1 MEQAMRN
8 SVLLAIA
15 AVLSACALPAQNP
28 NPPTST
34 SRENVAIISASGEG
48 RREMAPDK
56 ATIVLGVE
64 TRARTPAAAASAN
77 ADRMTAIRAALV
89 RMGVAE
95 RDIATARYS
104 LGLHFT
110 GRAEA
115 DTQYVAANLVTVTT
129 RQLDQVG
136 RIIDTGLGAGANNIS
151 QLHYDL
157 SDRTQANSQALSDAV
172 TNARQQAETM
182 ATAAGGRLGELVELS
197 TQPGEY
203 RPYFAGDMMMRAQAS
218 AAPTPVSP
226 GAVTVTSTVTGR
238 WRYIPGR

>member
-1 MEQAMRN
+1 MRV
-8 SVLLAIA
+8 SVLPALA
-15 AVLSACALPAQNP
+15 AVLTACSLPAQTQTNTAREITP
-28 NPPTST
+28 IITS
-34 SRENVAIISASGEG
+34 SGEG

-104 LGLHFT
+104 LGLEYT
-110 GRAEA
+110 GRTPP
-115 DTQYVAANLVTVTT
+115 DTHYVASNLVTVTT

-136 RIIDTGLGAGANNIS
+136 RIIDTGLGAGANNINS
-151 QLHYDL
+151 LQYDL
-157 SDRTQANSQALSDAV
+157 VDRTAAQAEALGDAV
-172 TNARQQAETM
+172 ANARRQAEVM
-182 ATAAGGRLGELVELS
+182 AAAAGGRLGDLIELG

-203 RPYFAGDMMMRAQAS
+203 RPFYAGDMAMRVQAS

-226 GAVTVTSTVTGR
+226 GAVTVTASVNGR
-238 WRYIPGR
+238 WRFVPGR

>member
-1 MEQAMRN
+1 MR
-8 SVLLAIA
+8 SSVTLAFTVLLT
-15 AVLSACALPAQNP
+15 ACALPAQ
-28 NPPTST
+28 ST
-34 SRENVAIISASGEG
+34 TTTRENVAIISASGEG

-110 GRAEA
+110 GRNEA

-157 SDRTQANSQALSDAV
+157 SDRTQASTQALGDAV

-182 ATAAGGRLGELVELS
+182 ATAAGGRLGDLVELT

-203 RPYFAGDMMMRAQAS
+203 RPAFAGDMLMRAQAS

-226 GAVTVTSTVTGR
+226 GTVTVTAMVTGR
-238 WRYIPGR
+238 WRFIPGR

>member
-1 MEQAMRN
+1 MRS
-8 SVLLAIA
+8 SVLMALS
-15 AVLSACALPAQNP
+15 AVLTACTLPAQTQTQ
-28 NPPTST
+28 TST
-34 SRENVAIISASGEG
+34 ARDLTAIITASGEG
-48 RREMAPDK
+48 RREVAPDK

-64 TRARTPAAAASAN
+64 TRAKTPAAAASAN

-89 RMGVAE
+89 RAGVAE

-104 LGLHFT
+104 LGLEYT
-110 GRAEA
+110 GRQPP

-136 RIIDTGLGAGANNIS
+136 RIIDTGLGAGANNINS
-151 QLHYDL
+151 LHYDL
-157 SDRTQANSQALSDAV
+157 SDRTQANTQALSDAV

-182 ATAAGGRLGELVELS
+182 ATAAGGRLGDLVELS

-203 RPYFAGDMMMRAQAS
+203 RPFFAAGDMMMRAQAS

-226 GAVTVTSTVTGR
+226 GQVTITASVTGR
-238 WRYIPGR
+238 WRFIAGR

>member
-1 MEQAMRN
+1 MRS
-8 SVLLAIA
+8 SVLLAMTAI
-15 AVLSACALPAQNP
+15 LSACALPAQTN
-28 NPPTST
+28 TT
-34 SRENVAIISASGEG
+34 RENAAIISASGEG

-56 ATIVLGVE
+56 ATIILGVE

-77 ADRMTAIRAALV
+77 ADRMAAIRTALT
-89 RMGVAE
+89 RMGIPE

-104 LGLHFT
+104 LGLEFS
-110 GRAEA
+110 GRTPA

-157 SDRTQANSQALSDAV
+157 SDRTQANSQALADAV

-182 ATAAGGRLGELVELS
+182 AVAAGGRLGELVELS

-226 GAVTVTSTVTGR
+226 GTVTVTATVTGR
-238 WRYIPGR
+238 WRFVPGR

>member
-1 MEQAMRN
+1 MRS
-8 SVLLAIA
+8 SVLLAMTAI
-15 AVLSACALPAQNP
+15 LSACALPAQQTN
-28 NPPTST
+28 TT
-34 SRENVAIISASGEG
+34 RENAAIISASGEG

-56 ATIVLGVE
+56 ATIILGVE

-77 ADRMTAIRAALV
+77 ADRMAAIRTALT
-89 RMGVAE
+89 RMGIPE

-104 LGLHFT
+104 LGLEFS
-110 GRAEA
+110 GRTPA

-157 SDRTQANSQALSDAV
+157 SDRTQANSQALADAV

-182 ATAAGGRLGELVELS
+182 AVAAGGRLGELVELS

-226 GAVTVTSTVTGR
+226 GTVTVTATVTGR
-238 WRYIPGR
+238 WRFVPGR

>member
-1 MEQAMRN
+1 MRFT
-8 SVLLAIA
+8 VLLGLA
-15 AVLSACALPAQNP
+15 AVLSACTSLPAQQ
-28 NPPTST
+28 TSMPM
-34 SRENVAIISASGEG
+34 SREITPVITASGEG

-89 RMGVAE
+89 RAGVAE

-104 LGLHFT
+104 LGLHF
-110 GRAEA
+110 GRNEA

-136 RIIDTGLGAGANNIS
+136 RIIDTGLGAGANNIN
-151 QLHYDL
+151 QLQYDL
-157 SDRTQANSQALSDAV
+157 SDRTAAQAQALGDAV
-172 TNARQQAETM
+172 ANARRQAEVM
-182 ATAAGGRLGELVELS
+182 AEAAGGRLGELIELG

-203 RPYFAGDMMMRAQAS
+203 RPFFAGDMAMARVQSA

-226 GAVTVTSTVTGR
+226 GAVTVMATVNGR
-238 WRYIPGR
+238 WRFVPGR

>member
-1 MEQAMRN
+1 MHN
-8 SVLLAIA
+8 SVLLGMTA
-15 AVLSACALPAQNP
+15 ALTACALPAQTQ
-28 NPPTST
+28 TST
-34 SRENVAIISASGEG
+34 ARETGAIISASGEG

-77 ADRMTAIRAALV
+77 ADRMTAIRGALV
-89 RMGVAE
+89 RAGVAE

-110 GRAEA
+110 GREGQ
-115 DTQYVAANLVTVTT
+115 DTMYVAANMVTVTT

-136 RIIDTGLGAGANNIS
+136 RIIDTGLGAGANNIN

-157 SDRTQANSQALSDAV
+157 SDRTQASTQALGDAV

-182 ATAAGGRLGELVELS
+182 AAAAGGRLGELVELS

-203 RPYFAGDMMMRAQAS
+203 RPFFAADVAMARMQAG

-226 GAVTVTSTVTGR
+226 GQVTVTASVTGR
-238 WRYIPGR
+238 WRFVPGR

>member
-1 MEQAMRN
+1 MRVSIVVALA
-8 SVLLAIA
+8 SVLITGCA
-15 AVLSACALPAQNP
+15 SAQTS
-28 NPPTST
+28 PPRDLTPT
-34 SRENVAIISASGEG
+34 ITASGEG

-77 ADRMTAIRAALV
+77 ADRMTAIRAALTKA
-89 RMGVAE
+89 GVAG

-104 LGLHFT
+104 LGLEF
-110 GRAEA
+110 GRTPA

-136 RIIDTGLGAGANNIS
+136 RIIDTGLGAGANNINS
-151 QLHYDL
+151 LQYDL
-157 SDRTQANSQALSDAV
+157 TDRSKAQADALGDAV
-172 TNARQQAETM
+172 ANARRQAQVM
-182 ATAAGGRLGELVELS
+182 AEAAGGRLGDLIELG

-203 RPYFAGDMMMRAQAS
+203 RPYFAADMAMRVQAS

-226 GAVTVTSTVTGR
+226 GAVIVSASVNGR
-238 WRYIPGR
+238 WRFVPGR